1 MPDRDLITS
10 DAAPDALPAYSRGHE
25 TAAERLDR
33 NWNDLLQ
40 ELRVVQT
47 GVQILTGF
55 LLTVPFQQRF
65 SELTEAQHRLYL
77 GLVVAAVTTIG
88 LLIAPVGMH
97 RVLFRRRQ
105 KDTLIELA
113 DRLARAG
120 LFCLCVVVSGVL
132 LLVFLLTCG
141 WYFRMNYLLYGTFVI
156 HTPSL
161 VGSAVEEAFT
171 TTRPLSALWVL
182 GKLMA
187 KNTYLST

>member
-132 LLVFLLTCG
+132 LLVFDIVVGLGAALAVSLTMLSLLLLG
-141 WYFRMNYLLYGTFVI
+141 WFVVPFVI
-156 HTPSL
+156 RARGHRRA
-161 VGSAVEEAFT
+161 G
-171 TTRPLSALWVL
+171 
-182 GKLMA
+182 G
-187 KNTYLST
+187 